1 MVSERWNT
9 VRWGSNT
16 ALNPAIGRFVEAFD
30 SPLDSTLNAFDTS
43 IESFNQTINPSIYR
57 IVKAFNSTLFVITQS

>member
-16 ALNPAIGRFVEAFD
+16 ALNPAVKRFVEAFD
-30 SPLDSTLNAFDTS
+30 SPLESLDSTLDA
-43 IESFNQTINPSIYR
+43 FNQTINPSIYR
-57 IVKAFNSTLFVITQS
+57 FVEAFNSTLFVITQS